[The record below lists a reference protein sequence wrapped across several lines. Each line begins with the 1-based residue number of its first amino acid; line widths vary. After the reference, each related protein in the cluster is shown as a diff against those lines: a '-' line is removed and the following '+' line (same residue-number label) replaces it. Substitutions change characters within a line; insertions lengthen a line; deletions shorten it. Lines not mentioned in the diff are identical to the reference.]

1 MYKLFAIPCQLIYN
15 YLMVIETQQHYS
27 NIRRILI
34 WILVLNWLVAGA
46 KIIYGLLSR
55 CSSMAADGFHSLSD
69 GTSNIICLIGI
80 HFASQPKDKDHPYG
94 HRKYETFF
102 SLGIAGLLF
111 FLTFNLI
118 KEGIVRIYHPVAPQ
132 IDIGSFTVMIITLAV
147 NIWVMNYEYR
157 KGKAFQSDLLV
168 SDSMHTKADIFTSI
182 SVIITLIAVKLGY
195 PILDPIATMLIA
207 LFIAHAGFDIV
218 RESSRVLCDTA
229 PIVDIKKI
237 ANIVLSIDGVKACHK
252 IRTRGRPD
260 EVYVDLHAQVRPDMH
275 MEKAHQISYTIEDT
289 IKRLIPEVAEVVV
302 HMEPRGKSKEGPLE
316 TFENKPKPQA

>member
-1 MYKLFAIPCQLIYN
+1 
-15 YLMVIETQQHYS
+15 
-27 NIRRILI
+27 
-34 WILVLNWLVAGA
+34 VAGA

-55 CSSMAADGFHSLSD
+55 CSSMSADGFHSLSD

-111 FLTFNLI
+111 FLAFQLVEESI
-118 KEGIVRIYHPVAPQ
+118 ARIRHPILPQ
-132 IDIGSFTVMIITLAV
+132 IDIRSFVVMATTLAI
-147 NIWVMNYEYR
+147 NIWVMRYEYK
-157 KGKAFQSDLLV
+157 KGKELQSDILI
-168 SDSMHTKADIFTSI
+168 SDSLHTKADIFTSI
-182 SVIITLIAVKLGY
+182 SVIVTLIAVKLGY
-195 PILDPIATMLIA
+195 PIIDPIATILIA

-237 ANIVLSIDGVKACHK
+237 ADIVLSIEGIKACHK

-275 MEKAHQISYTIEDT
+275 IERAHQISYTIEDT

-302 HMEPRGKSKEGPLE
+302 HMEPQGKSKEWPLE